1 MATASVYLR
10 NEIRKHIFRTN
21 SFTKPTTL
29 YVAFLTGPSTEVA
42 GTSYARASVAVGDAT
57 WTGTSDGE
65 TTNVSDISFP
75 SAGSD
80 WGLITHVAVY
90 DAASSGNQLFVMQ
103 LSSSISILTGDIAKF
118 VAGSLTFSVG

>member
-29 YVAFLTGPSTEVA
+29 YVALLTGVSTEVT
-42 GTSYARASVAVGDAT
+42 GGSYARASVAVGDAT

-65 TTNVSDISFP
+65 TSNASDITFTTA
-75 SAGSD
+75 SAD
-80 WGLITHVAVY
+80 WGMITHVGLY
-90 DAASSGNQLFVMQ
+90 DAASGGNQLFIMQ
-103 LSSSISILTGDIAKF
+103 LSASISVLNGDTAKF
-118 VAGSLTFSVG
+118 VAGALQFSVG